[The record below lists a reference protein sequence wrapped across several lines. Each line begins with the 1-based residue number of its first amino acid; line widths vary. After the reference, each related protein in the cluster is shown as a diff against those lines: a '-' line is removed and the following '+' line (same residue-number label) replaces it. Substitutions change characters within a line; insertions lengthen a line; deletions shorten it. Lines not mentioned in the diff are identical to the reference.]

1 GGGCPMNELTRRNLL
16 HCAAGTGLLA
26 AFTIPAMAEA
36 NDGPADKPPKNDRD
50 CVVAAGL
57 TSDEADCWELT
68 AKVAGKSFELPELH
82 PMEKQEIASA
92 IHVIQYRLLSR
103 PTYRKYKETVKKLPK
118 E

>member
-1 GGGCPMNELTRRNLL
+1 MNELTRRNLL
-16 HCAAGTGLLA
+16 HCAAGAGLLA
-26 AFTIPAMAEA
+26 TFTAETA
-36 NDGPADKPPKNDRD
+36 KASEGPDDKSLKNDRD

-68 AKVAGKSFELPELH
+68 AKVAGKYFELPELH

-92 IHVIQYRLLSR
+92 IHIIQYRLLSR